1 MTAKEILVERDYA
14 IRFSDDAQLPEFDR
28 ILQQEGM
35 HLYQSDKGG
44 YGKVSNWPI
53 RGIPDTGNDN
63 YTLVCGIGYKK
74 KDEILPFEEF
84 LAMISE
90 DGSDFDCESDSGLEV
105 II

>member
-1 MTAKEILVERDYA
+1 MTAREILVERDYA

-35 HLYQSDKGG
+35 HLYQSDRG
-44 YGKVSNWPI
+44 YGTVSQWPI
-53 RGIPDTGNDN
+53 RGIPDDGSND
-63 YTLVCGIGYKK
+63 YTLVCGLGYKK

-90 DGSDFDCESDSGLEV
+90 EGSDFDCESDSGLEV

>member
-1 MTAKEILVERDYA
+1 MTAREILVERDYA

-35 HLYQSDKGG
+35 RLYKFNDT
-44 YGKVSNWPI
+44 YGPVSEWPV
-53 RGIPDTGNDN
+53 RGIPKDGNAN
-63 YTLVCGIGYKK
+63 STLICGIGHKK

-90 DGSDFDCESDSGLEV
+90 EGSDFDCESDSGLEV